1 MTMLI
6 NNKVAIT
13 IIHFLN
19 TIISPPTYVH
29 IIIFSQN
36 TYNNDAVDM
45 SQLPF
50 YHFTKHKE
58 AADKVSYSIDSL
70 D

>member
-1 MTMLI
+1 MTILI

-29 IIIFSQN
+29 ITIFSQN

-50 YHFTKHKE
+50 YLLYKT
-58 AADKVSYSIDSL
+58 
-70 D
+70 